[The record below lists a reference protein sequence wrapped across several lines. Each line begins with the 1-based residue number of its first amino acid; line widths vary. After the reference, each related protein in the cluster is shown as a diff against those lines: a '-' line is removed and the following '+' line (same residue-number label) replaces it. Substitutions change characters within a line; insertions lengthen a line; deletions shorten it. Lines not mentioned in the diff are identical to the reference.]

1 LCKEIELVLKPK
13 QSKVTTILSG
23 YGLNDWTGAQ
33 MKGIANVPPPFA
45 WGKSQGG
52 DVPDSEGTPD
62 WNGVM
67 EIVRCNETQIL
78 F

>member
-1 LCKEIELVLKPK
+1 
-13 QSKVTTILSG
+13 
-23 YGLNDWTGAQ
+23 